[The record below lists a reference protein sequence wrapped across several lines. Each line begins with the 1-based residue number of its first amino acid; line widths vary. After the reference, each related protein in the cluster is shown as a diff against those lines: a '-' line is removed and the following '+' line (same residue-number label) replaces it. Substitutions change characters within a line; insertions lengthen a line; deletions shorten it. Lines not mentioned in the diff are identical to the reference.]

1 MSAPLEHASQEYPGK
16 AVSSLLLKADWTL
29 RLAILLFAVGLA
41 RALFTRVGT
50 SFGNLALMEWDVAH
64 ADILFAEKLAA
75 TLILAAAVSIVIR
88 PTVVALLLIAA
99 PIFAEACA
107 GVRAGGFPF
116 YELTPYANAM
126 RYLTPLALIPLLFR
140 SRPGAVTLSA
150 WVLRL
155 GLATIF
161 LIHGYE
167 AWQLHPQFIDY
178 IIGSGRKLGEI
189 EISESTASRLLRWIA
204 VLDLVAAVMVLVSC
218 SRWLLAWLCI
228 WGLVT
233 ALSRPLSAGFQAYPE
248 VLLRASHFLGP
259 VALWWLIL
267 ARKQWKTTAA
277 KHFRRKSDPPAAYG
291 KIALFSRIRP

>member
-1 MSAPLEHASQEYPGK
+1 MSATLEQASAEESGK
-16 AVSSLLLKADWTL
+16 EAQRALIRADWTL

-50 SFGNLALMEWDVAH
+50 SLGNLALMEWNVAH
-64 ADILFAEKLAA
+64 ADILFAEKLGAV
-75 TLILAAAVSIVIR
+75 LILAAAVSIVIR
-88 PTVVALLLIAA
+88 PTLVALLLVAA
-99 PIFAEACA
+99 PVFVEACA

-140 SRPGAVTLSA
+140 SRPLAATLSA
-150 WVLRL
+150 WILRL

-204 VLDLVAAVMVLVSC
+204 VVDLVAAVLVLVSC
-218 SRWLLAWLCI
+218 SRWLLAWLCF

-233 ALSRPLSAGFQAYPE
+233 ALSRPLSAGLQSYPE

-267 ARKQWKTTAA
+267 ARNQWKATGSKAL
-277 KHFRRKSDPPAAYG
+277 PP
-291 KIALFSRIRP
+291 